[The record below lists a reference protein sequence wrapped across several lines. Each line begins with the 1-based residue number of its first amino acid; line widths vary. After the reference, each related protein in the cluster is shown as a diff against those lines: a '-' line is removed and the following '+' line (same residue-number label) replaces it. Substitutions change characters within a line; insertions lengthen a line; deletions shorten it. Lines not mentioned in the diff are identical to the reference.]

1 MRIRFTKMQGAGND
15 FVVLD
20 ETRGPLGLTTAHYR
34 FLADRHFGVGAD
46 QILTV
51 RPSPGAGIDF
61 EYVIHN
67 ADGGEVEQCGNGAR
81 CFVRFVREQGLTAK
95 DAVKVKTQGG
105 VIELRMQPDGRVT
118 VNMGAPVFELARIP
132 FDPAGLV
139 PDASA
144 GAGAADAANANADAD
159 EAAAAASAASAIATA
174 TDVWP
179 QWPLALGVSGREPHA
194 LGQAQ
199 VPVQVAVVSMGNPHA
214 VQIVADV
221 DTAPV
226 QETGA
231 LIEHHPA
238 FPKRVNAGFMQI
250 VSRSQIRLRVYER
263 GAGETLA
270 CGTGACAA
278 VVAGIR
284 LGLLDSCVDV
294 LTRGGQL
301 TIEWSGALDAPVLMT
316 GPATTV
322 FAAEIDIPDA
332 P

>member
-1 MRIRFTKMQGAGND
+1 MQIRFTKMQGAGND

-20 ETRGPLGLTTAHYR
+20 ETQGRLGLTAAHYR

-81 CFVRFVREQGLTAK
+81 CFARYVRDQGLTDK
-95 DAVKVKTQGG
+95 DTIRVQTLAG
-105 VIELRMQPDGRVT
+105 VIAPQLTADGRVT
-118 VNMGAPVFELARIP
+118 VDMGRPV
-132 FDPAGLV
+132 FDPAQLPFDTHGLQPV
-139 PDASA
+139 AQ
-144 GAGAADAANANADAD
+144 GLG
-159 EAAAAASAASAIATA
+159 
-174 TDVWP
+174 
-179 QWPLALGVSGREPHA
+179 QKWPLTLMQ
-194 LGQAQ
+194 QAQ
-199 VPVQVAVVSMGNPHA
+199 AAIVLIVPVSMGNPHA
-214 VQIVADV
+214 VQLVADV

-226 QETGA
+226 LQTGP
-231 LIEHHPA
+231 LIEGHA
-238 FPKRVNAGFMQI
+238 RFAQRVNAGFLQI
-250 VSRSQIRLRVYER
+250 VDRSQVRLRVYER

-278 VVAGIR
+278 VAAGIR
-284 LGLLDSCVDV
+284 LGLLDARVQV
-294 LTRGGQL
+294 EMRGGTL
-301 TIEWSGALDAPVLMT
+301 GIAWSGRESDCIFMT

-322 FAAEIDIPDA
+322 FEGQIDIPEN